1 MMVLNNITLFVGT
14 DSQNVNKAET
24 QEKQEKQNSKSLYA
38 GNLNTDLFTNN
49 LQQKKKDAQEK
60 AMKVIADAWAGDRAI
75 DEDLQS
81 REAHID
87 ELQAENKE
95 AQAKINDINRMQEDL
110 KSTYGIKEDSEE
122 QLELE
127 LIRRKR
133 DLYCKG
139 GGMTQEEFM
148 QAAGAEADGLTEYQ
162 QRQLELDAEKEI
174 YQETID
180 ANKELILEE
189 NAIISATKQERLKHS
204 PMTQARKQAEDI
216 LEAAS
221 KEIIGMATEA
231 AKEHIDEEQEKR
243 EEKAE
248 EIKAEKEEKEAFI
261 EKQKE
266 ERDKQNALL
275 GEMPMEE
282 LLHLNQVKTDIQKEV
297 KNILSEMKLVAE
309 DIKGAM
315 VDESL

>member
-1 MMVLNNITLFVGT
+1 MQVSNNVTLYVGT
-14 DSQNVNKAET
+14 DSYKSDKAEAEER
-24 QEKQEKQNSKSLYA
+24 QAKQNSNTLYA
-38 GNLNTDLFTNN
+38 GNLNNDFFINN
-49 LQQKKKDAQEK
+49 LQQKKKEAQEK

-75 DEDLQS
+75 DEDLQA
-81 REAHID
+81 RTAHID
-87 ELQAENKE
+87 ELQVENKE
-95 AQAKINDINRMQEDL
+95 SQARLNEINRMQEDL
-110 KSTYGIKEDSEE
+110 KTTYGIAEDSEE
-122 QLELE
+122 QQELE

-139 GGMTQEEFM
+139 GRMTQEEFM
-148 QAAGAEADGLTEYQ
+148 QAAKAEADGLTEYQ

-174 YQETID
+174 YQEKID

-204 PMTQARKQAEDI
+204 PMTKARKQSEAI

-221 KEIIGMATEA
+221 EEIIRMAMDE
-231 AKEHIDEEQEKR
+231 AKEHIDEEQKQR

-248 EIKAEKEEKEAFI
+248 KIKQEKEEKEAFI

-266 ERDKQNALL
+266 KRDSQ
-275 GEMPMEE
+275 EE
-282 LLHLNQVKTDIQKEV
+282 LLEEMPVEQMLDLNKTKTDIQKEV